1 LGFFIVN
8 NSGGL
13 FFALGV
19 LPDPTL
25 RDKKPGSQSLTE
37 WAFSLFFPEDLQ
49 NIWVGISSQR
59 ESQQMLMQAEQLAKW
74 VYTSLMHRA

>member
-1 LGFFIVN
+1 LGFFILN
-8 NSGGL
+8 SSGGL

-25 RDKKPGSQSLTE
+25 RDKQPGSQILTE
-37 WAFSLFFPEDLQ
+37 WAFSLFLPEDFQ
-49 NIWVGISSQR
+49 TIWVEISSQN
-59 ESQQMLMQAEQLAKW
+59 EIQQMLMQAEQLARW